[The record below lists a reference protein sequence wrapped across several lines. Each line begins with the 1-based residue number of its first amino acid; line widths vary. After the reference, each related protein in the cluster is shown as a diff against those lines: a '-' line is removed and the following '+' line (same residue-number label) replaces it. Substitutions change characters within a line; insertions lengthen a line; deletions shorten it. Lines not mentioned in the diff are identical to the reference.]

1 MNKNFQLCTWL
12 DLASFGGV
20 SALPTFALIYSLCY
34 KLRGGP
40 LYGMIATTA
49 CFWLVFGAY
58 LLARKLFLNKI
69 TFITKQ
75 QVGVMTNGF
84 DVKQAD
90 AESEIDE
97 TIAAWDAACKFNKS
111 AGALEGA
118 MVSFK
123 TDPVAD
129 AQGVKLAGFTIGNS
143 CCVGWKADLKET
155 AFQHELGHIIHI
167 VYYGSANNDE
177 AHKFMAANK
186 LP

>member
-1 MNKNFQLCTWL
+1 MNNNFKLCTLL
-12 DLASFGGV
+12 DLVTFGGV
-20 SALPTFALIYSLCY
+20 NMVPTFCLIYSLCY
-34 KLRGGP
+34 KLRGAP

-75 QVGVMTNGF
+75 QVGVITNDF
-84 DVKQAD
+84 AVKQAD
-90 AESEIDE
+90 AEAEIDQ
-97 TIAAWDAACKFNKS
+97 TIAAWDVACKFNKS
-111 AGALEGA
+111 AETLDGA
-118 MVSFK
+118 MVEFQ
-123 TDPVAD
+123 TFPVAD

-143 CCVGWKADLKET
+143 CCVGWKTDLKET

-167 VYYGSANNDE
+167 EYYGSANND
-177 AHKFMAANK
+177 ACHLFMKQNN